1 MSMKISDAVRVS
13 DAGIVRAG
21 TTERSWGSEKSV
33 VEVKGW
39 VKLVLRERGK
49 KITEREGHNV
59 WTNTGREFLTQRIS
73 LDLASPSSTI
83 RTDAVAFIG
92 VGIGAKTEEP
102 GVLSLQTPIAYDT
115 SLFLAEITGVSFPAY
130 PVRTTV
136 EYQRTFAETEITIIP
151 GTVLVSELGL
161 FTNGDPAGTPAN
173 GFGTRL
179 RGTTDMGAVAP
190 VAYKSFEPVAKTENM
205 QLEIFWQIRF

>member
-1 MSMKISDAVRVS
+1 MNISDAVRVT
-13 DAGIVRAG
+13 DAGSVRAG
-21 TTERSWGSEKSV
+21 SIQRNWGDEKSV

-49 KITEREGHNV
+49 KVTEREGHNV

-73 LDLASPSSTI
+73 LDLASPSSTL
-83 RTDAVAFIG
+83 RTDAISFVGA
-92 VGIGAKTEEP
+92 GIGASTEEP
-102 GVLSLQTPIAYDT
+102 GVLLLQNPVAYDT

-151 GTVLVSELGL
+151 GTVLISELGL

-173 GFGTRL
+173 GFGTRSRAL
-179 RGTTDMGAVAP
+179 SSFSAAP

-205 QLEIFWQIRF
+205 QLEVFWQIRF